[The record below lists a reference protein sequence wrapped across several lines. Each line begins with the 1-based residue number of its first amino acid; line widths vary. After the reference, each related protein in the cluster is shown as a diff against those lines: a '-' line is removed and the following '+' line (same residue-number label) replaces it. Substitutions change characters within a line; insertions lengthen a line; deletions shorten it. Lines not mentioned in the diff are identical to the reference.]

1 MITDPWFY
9 AVAIPAVLLMGLSK
23 GGGFAGV
30 GIVGLP
36 LMSLVIP
43 PLQAVTIILPILMVQ
58 DIVGVWAFRKD
69 FSAESL
75 KILIPASCVGMTIGY
90 FTAATVSNA
99 GVMIMVGTIAIVFV
113 VYSLLGGAARRT
125 EPAPQNLIKGS
136 FWSTVSAFTS
146 FIANAGAP
154 PFQVYMIPLKLPPKI
169 FAGTAAMYF
178 AFLNYVKFFAFM
190 HLGQVTMPN
199 LATSA
204 VLFPLA
210 IAATFV
216 GLWTVSRIDLK
227 AFYRI
232 VYVLTFLI
240 GIRLVWAGLQALDLT
255 AKL

>member
-58 DIVGVWAFRKD
+58 DIVGVWAFRKS
-69 FSAESL
+69 FSTETL

-90 FTAATVSNA
+90 FTAASVSNA
-99 GVMIMVGTIAIVFV
+99 SVMILVGVIAIVFV
-113 VYSLLGGAARRT
+113 AFSLLGGAAKRT
-125 EPAPQNLIKGS
+125 EPAPQNWIKGS
-136 FWSTVSAFTS
+136 FWSIVSAFTS

-154 PFQVYMIPLKLPPKI
+154 PFQVYMIPLKLPPKL

-190 HLGQVTMPN
+190 HLGMVTVPN
-199 LATSA
+199 LSTSA
-204 VLFPLA
+204 VLVPLA
-210 IAATFV
+210 IGATFI
-216 GLWTVSRIDLK
+216 GLWTVSRINLK
-227 AFYRI
+227 SFYQI

-240 GIRLVWAGLQALDLT
+240 GLRLVWGGLRALGLF
-255 AKL
+255 

>member
-9 AVAIPAVLLMGLSK
+9 AVALPAVLLMGLSK

-69 FSAESL
+69 FSAETL
-75 KILIPASCVGMTIGY
+75 KILIPASCIGMTIGY
-90 FTAATVSNA
+90 FTAASVSNA
-99 GVMIMVGTIAIVFV
+99 SVMILVGVIAITFV
-113 VYSLLGGAARRT
+113 VFSLAGGAAKRDT
-125 EPAPQNLIKGS
+125 PAPQNWIKGS
-136 FWSTVSAFTS
+136 FWSTLSAFTS

-154 PFQVYMIPLKLPPKI
+154 PFQVYMIPLKLPPKL

-190 HLGQVTMPN
+190 HLGQVTVPN
-199 LATSA
+199 LTTSA
-204 VLFPLA
+204 VLAPLA
-210 IAATFV
+210 IGATFI
-216 GLWTVSRIDLK
+216 GLWTVSRINLK
-227 AFYRI
+227 VFYRI

-240 GIRLVWAGLQALDLT
+240 GVRLVWGGLQSLGL
-255 AKL
+255 L